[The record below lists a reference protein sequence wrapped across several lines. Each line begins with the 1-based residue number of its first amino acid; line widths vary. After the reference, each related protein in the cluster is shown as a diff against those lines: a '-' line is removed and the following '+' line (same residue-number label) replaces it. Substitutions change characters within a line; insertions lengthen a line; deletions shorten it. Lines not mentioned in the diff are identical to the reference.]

1 MAHISNSNLK
11 DELRDTLKGD
21 ANYRSAANSANID
34 LVDSLYHTEVVS
46 LTFTSASGTQTFPV
60 LKLPASSI
68 ITEYGIMIT
77 SQSSRDSSLAGY
89 RIGTTAGGT
98 DLVTTSTNGIQGSGT
113 VMNAGTGS
121 FSVASLTT
129 ASNGGAIITA
139 TPGTLYRSAATD
151 IYVQISASAGGFI
164 TGQASA
170 YVTYVKL

>member
-1 MAHISNSNLK
+1 MAHISNSSLK

-21 ANYRSAANSANID
+21 SNYRSAANSANID

-98 DLVTTSTNGIQGSGT
+98 DLVTTSTNGLQGSGT

-151 IYVQISASAGGFI
+151 VFVQISASTGGFI